1 MALPSPLLPPTLPMK
16 PPLEKKTPTHLHSP
30 TTGIETATMTAV
42 YKKCVSSQFPPL
54 TTELDRPPSC
64 CATACRI
71 FVFFGSKSERH
82 VSYLA
87 IELVRG

>member
-1 MALPSPLLPPTLPMK
+1 
-16 PPLEKKTPTHLHSP
+16 
-30 TTGIETATMTAV
+30 MTAV